1 MAQDLEDKYII
12 SESQEI
18 SVGEAPGWS
27 EKLLSAFP
35 AFRHRNYQLYFT
47 GQLISLIGT
56 WLQTV
61 AQAWLV
67 LELTHSVF
75 LIGLVSA
82 LGSLPTLFFTP
93 FGGVIVDRLPKKQ
106 IIIFTQASL
115 MILAFILGI
124 LTILRVINVAEISIL
139 AFLLGLV
146 TALDMPA
153 RQAFVVEMVGKKDL
167 ASAIALNSGI
177 FNGARVIGPA
187 VAGITIALLGTGGAF
202 ILNGVSYI
210 AAIIALF
217 LIRVAQILPKIH
229 PHPLESIKEGFK
241 YSFSNENIRTLLIF
255 TAVTSIFGWS
265 YSTVMPV
272 IVHDIFKGGA
282 DSLGYF
288 YSAAGIGAVLGVI
301 FVSAFSKRVD
311 NLYFILGGNFLFV
324 LSIILFSF
332 TTSMYLALIF
342 LFLSGLGLI
351 SQFAMV
357 NTSIQHAVSD
367 HIRGR
372 VMSIYTLMFLGMSPF
387 GSFQIGFVAEHFGSE
402 FAIRLG
408 AFIMLIFGVYLFFNR
423 KKIQYGGD

>member
-1 MAQDLEDKYII
+1 MVQEIGEKYII

-18 SVGEAPGWS
+18 SVGEARGLS

-35 AFRHRNYQLYFT
+35 AFRHRNYQLYFG

-93 FGGVIVDRLPKKQ
+93 FAGVIVDRLPKKK
-106 IIIFTQASL
+106 IIIFTQTSL
-115 MILAFILGI
+115 MILALILGI
-124 LTILRVINVAEISIL
+124 LTIFRVINMVEISVL
-139 AFLLGLV
+139 AFFLGLV

-153 RQAFVVEMVGKKDL
+153 RQSFVVEMVGKKDL

-217 LIRVAQILPKIH
+217 LIRVLEIIPKFH

-241 YSFSNENIRTLLIF
+241 YSFSHQTIKTLLIF
-255 TAVTSIFGWS
+255 TGITSIFGWS
-265 YSTVMPV
+265 YSTVLPI
-272 IVHDIFKGGA
+272 IVHDTFKRGA

-288 YSAAGIGAVLGVI
+288 YSSAGVGAVLGVI
-301 FVSAFSKRVD
+301 FVSALSKRV
-311 NLYFILGGNFLFV
+311 NNSYFILGGNFLFI
-324 LSIILFSF
+324 LSIIFFSF
-332 TTSMYLALIF
+332 TTNILLALIF
-342 LFLSGLGLI
+342 LFLSGFGLI

-357 NTSIQHAVSD
+357 NTTIQHAVSD

-372 VMSIYTLMFLGMSPF
+372 VMSIYTLMFLGLTPI
-387 GSFQIGFVAEHFGSE
+387 GSFQIGLFAQHFGSE

-423 KKIQYGGD
+423 KKIQYR